1 MKLIVGGLQGSGR
14 KTFGSRAETY
24 GVNWLDT
31 YPFYLSK
38 RFAVKHDDY
47 GRTAGPH
54 RKIDPAIRE
63 SQTQEYKEH
72 MPFFVEELNG
82 IAKDASVIITDL
94 FLLDFICDKEVNDV
108 HTILV
113 TADNDD
119 AAQRI
124 YNMEKL
130 TDPRL
135 IGKKNSY
142 ELVKP
147 EIIKE
152 LTSYNDLLSGL
163 ENKVDT
169 HIVNNG
175 TLEQYHATID
185 NLLNEHN
192 LLN

>member
-24 GVNWLDT
+24 GVDWIDT
-31 YPFYLSK
+31 YPFYLAQ

-47 GRTAGPH
+47 GRTTGPY
-54 RKIDPAIRE
+54 RELDPAIRE

-72 MPFFVEELNG
+72 MPELAKEIPNENASII
-82 IAKDASVIITDL
+82 IADL
-94 FLLDFICDKEVNDV
+94 FLLDFVCDKQIDDV

-113 TADNDD
+113 TADNND

-124 YNMEKL
+124 YDMEKL

-135 IGKKNSY
+135 IGKNNSY

-152 LTSYNDLLSGL
+152 LTSYNDLLNGL